1 MIGTRL
7 GPYELVEEVGKGGMA
22 TVYRAYQP
30 NVDRFVAVKVIH
42 RSIAADSNS
51 LERFQREA
59 RLVARL
65 EHPHLLPIYDYNGS
79 HDPPYIV
86 MRYLESGTLK
96 DVLDKGRLPVEDIIY
111 MMRQI
116 ASALDYAHRQGVIH
130 RDIKPSNIMIDQEGN
145 AFLTDFGIA
154 RLAEGGSGLTQT
166 GFAVGTPGY
175 MSPEQG
181 MGLDNV
187 DARSDIYALGVM
199 LFQMLT
205 GQMPYSG
212 ETPMAVILK
221 HMNDAVPKPTSV
233 DAELPPEVDDVIAKA
248 MAKKPEDRYS
258 TAGELVNDLMK
269 AFNTGIITTPTSLR
283 QVAQDTIKVMVANR
297 AKNQSQ
303 IDATM
308 AAFESSRADM
318 ITPHLGLPGKLLPD
332 TPTVL
337 TPSEQ
342 QAATALPM
350 RTQPV
355 RAPSRGIIALAAVA
369 VIAILVA
376 VLALS
381 GALKPPATPTPPAP
395 SETRVAIAA
404 TATSPAIVA
413 VVTAEAT
420 TVEPN
425 SSPTA
430 VQTAQTTAE
439 FQETESTATRTPGST
454 ATQHT
459 ASLPTKT
466 LPPSKTPKPTS
477 TPSATRTPTATRT
490 PSVTPTPTNTP
501 TPTPS
506 DTATFTSTPTPATP
520 IAQAL
525 RGLIARGG
533 PGQQYPILATVPAN
547 GEITI
552 LGISE
557 DGNWYKVLLPD
568 GKEAWLASSAASVS
582 TSGDIR
588 SVPLAFAPTD
598 TPTNTPV
605 PTSTFTPTDTPTN
618 TATPTLT
625 PSNTPTVTPSLTAT
639 ATPTLEPSPTEPLA
653 TPTFPASPTPIPA
666 GQMPFV
672 GDFEEQNALADW
684 DYDPAIWQVVNEGG
698 DNILIGQGKLQ
709 QPIVLL
715 GLGRPEWLEAN
726 AADFVVSYS
735 VKLDPQ
741 SAGARLVFRC
751 NGPACKNGYNVLEI
765 FPGLLSLRR
774 NAPTPNLFD
783 RNTERPLK
791 NANNAPIKANTWHNI
806 TVWVQGSRIFV
817 YLDRKLTLTAEDLIL
832 PQLGAGFILLQTN
845 SASRPVRFDNFII
858 QRAETSSDH
867 FQSASVP
874 SSWGTTDTANTTIGQ
889 EAGGNQ
895 FLQIAGDVTL
905 TPQLLPIRDLNL
917 ICRIWV
923 DQGGYKLRIRQ
934 NEGGSMLFD
943 LVGGNLTLSQ
953 LDGAGNPVSSYK
965 VPNFYNRGRWEDVNI
980 AFVGDRLTI
989 YRDGVNRFEEP
1000 IKDSP
1005 AAGAVSFQTGKNDV
1019 LRLDDCLITE
1029 TAETRNA
1036 SARFA
1041 LALQKQ
1047 VLASPFRELRS
1058 DLTED
1063 FSEKFRTRGWWV
1075 GGINASGQF
1084 LTDAGSKDHQ
1094 SFLRI
1099 THENRATWRLFRPNV
1114 GVAIFGDG
1122 TDKRNYHDSTDVYV
1136 TVDVRLPDQGAAW
1149 LGLRSTPTLSGGDL
1163 DGYRIELRRN
1173 SDGKMDVVVRYQVP
1187 GQQAIYFEGPLPGG
1201 ENAPEWVNL
1210 TVITYHEKLAFFAN
1224 GQFVVAVENTDTL
1237 GGTLALGVENGTTA
1251 DFDSLIIRDTTPHDQ

>member
-42 RSIAADSNS
+42 RSIAADTTS

-96 DVLDKGRLPVEDIIY
+96 DVLDRGRLPVEDIVY

-154 RLAEGGSGLTQT
+154 RIAEGGSGLTQT

-205 GQMPYSG
+205 GQMPYNG

-221 HMNDAVPKPTSV
+221 HMNDPVPKPSSI
-233 DAELPPEVDDVIAKA
+233 DPELPAGVDEVIARA
-248 MAKKPEDRYS
+248 MAKRPEDRYA
-258 TAGELVNDLMK
+258 TAGELVSDLMK
-269 AFNTGIITTPTSLR
+269 AFNTGIVTTPTSLR
-283 QVAQDTIKVMVANR
+283 QVAQDTIRVMVANR

-308 AAFESSRADM
+308 SAFEASRADM
-318 ITPHLGLPGKLLPD
+318 VTPHLGVPGKLMPD

-337 TPSEQ
+337 TPAEQ

-355 RAPSRGIIALAAVA
+355 RTPSRGIIALGAVA
-369 VIAILVA
+369 VIAVA
-376 VLALS
+376 VALLALS
-381 GALKPPATPTPPAP
+381 GILKAPTPPTAEP
-395 SETRVAIAA
+395 SPSQQVAAAA
-404 TATSPAIVA
+404 TATSPAAVA
-413 VVTAEAT
+413 VITEAATAQVT
-420 TVEPN
+420 

-430 VQTAQTTAE
+430 LPTAQATAE
-439 FQETESTATRTPGST
+439 FRETESTATRTPT
-454 ATQHT
+454 QVATQKAALPPT
-459 ASLPTKT
+459 RTPLPTKT
-466 LPPSKTPKPTS
+466 PRPTL

-501 TPTPS
+501 TLTPS
-506 DTATFTSTPTPATP
+506 DTATFTNTPTPATP
-520 IAQAL
+520 VAQAL
-525 RGLIARGG
+525 RSLIARGG
-533 PGQQYPILATVPAN
+533 PGQQYPILATVPADR
-547 GEITI
+547 EIAI

-582 TSGDIR
+582 TSGDVR

-598 TPTNTPV
+598 TPTHTATPTDTAT
-605 PTSTFTPTDTPTN
+605 PTSTFTPTDTPTA
-618 TATPTLT
+618 TATSSP
-625 PSNTPTVTPSLTAT
+625 TAT
-639 ATPTLEPSPTEPLA
+639 TTPTLEPSPTELAA
-653 TPTFPASPTPIPA
+653 TPTFPPSPTPIPA

-672 GDFEEQNALADW
+672 GDFEEQNALANW
-684 DYDPAIWQVVNEGG
+684 DYDPAIWQVVSEGG

-709 QPIVLL
+709 QPMVIL

-726 AADFVVSYS
+726 AADFVISYS

-741 SAGARLVFRC
+741 AAGARLVFRC
-751 NGPACKNGYNVLEI
+751 NGAACKNGYEVLEV

-791 NANNAPIKANTWHNI
+791 NASNAPVKANTWHNI
-806 TVWVQGSRIFV
+806 TIWVQGSRIFV
-817 YLDRKLTLTAEDLIL
+817 YLDRKLTLSAEDLIL

-858 QRAETSSDH
+858 QRAEAASDH

-889 EAGGNQ
+889 ESGGNQ
-895 FLQIAGDVTL
+895 YLQIAGEVTL

-923 DQGGYKLRIRQ
+923 DQGGYQLRIRQ
-934 NEGGSMLFD
+934 NEGGTMLFD

-953 LDGAGNPVSSYK
+953 LDGAGSPVASYK

-980 AFVGDRLTI
+980 AFIGDRLTI
-989 YRDGVNRFEEP
+989 YRDGVNRFEET

-1005 AAGAVSFQTGKNDV
+1005 AAGAVTFQTGKNDV

-1041 LALQKQ
+1041 LALQQQ

-1063 FSEKFRTRGWWV
+1063 FSEKFRTRGWWD

-1094 SFLRI
+1094 SFLRV
-1099 THENRATWRLFRPNV
+1099 THENRSTWRLFKSNV
-1114 GVAIFGDG
+1114 GVGIFGDG
-1122 TDKRNYHDSTDVYV
+1122 TDKRNYHDSTDIYV
-1136 TVDVRLPDQGAAW
+1136 TIDVRLPDQGTAW
-1149 LGLRSTPTLSGGDL
+1149 LGIRSTPTLSGGDI
-1163 DGYRIELRRN
+1163 DGYRIALRRN
-1173 SDGKMDVVVRYQVP
+1173 SDGKMDVVVRYQTP
-1187 GQQAIYFEGPLPGG
+1187 GQQAVYFEGPLPGG
-1201 ENAPEWVNL
+1201 DNAPEWVNL